1 MPQIPQTQYSCGFEP
16 WHFYFEKRHTCFCD
30 RHFLFIFGCRPPKK
44 KSQRSIRPDN
54 FPVIVSQA
62 LENRMFLFR
71 LMLLLI
77 LRWGNSMLLRG
88 ACFCAVR
95 SIHLLPCFGVLTI
108 SPMPQIDKKM
118 MQIGTKLMATNIVSA
133 ISARI
138 IMSNII
144 IYVNLLAIIS
154 CFYIT
159 IEGTV
164 TAQRRYCLNDEIL
177 SHK

>member
-16 WHFYFEKRHTCFCD
+16 WHFYFQKRHTCFCD
-30 RHFLFIFGCRPPKK
+30 RHFLSIFVCRPTKK

-54 FPVIVSQA
+54 FPVIMCQA

-71 LMLLLI
+71 LMLFLI
-77 LRWGNSMLLRG
+77 LRWGNSTLLRG

-95 SIHLLPCFGVLTI
+95 IVHLLPCFGVLKI

-118 MQIGTKLMATNIVSA
+118 MQIGIKLMATNIASA

-138 IMSNII
+138 IMSSII

-154 CFYIT
+154 CFFIS
-159 IEGTV
+159 
-164 TAQRRYCLNDEIL
+164 L
-177 SHK
+177 

>member
-1 MPQIPQTQYSCGFEP
+1 
-16 WHFYFEKRHTCFCD
+16 
-30 RHFLFIFGCRPPKK
+30 
-44 KSQRSIRPDN
+44 
-54 FPVIVSQA
+54 
-62 LENRMFLFR
+62 
-71 LMLLLI
+71 
-77 LRWGNSMLLRG
+77 MLLRG

-95 SIHLLPCFGVLTI
+95 GIYLLPCFGVLTI

-118 MQIGTKLMATNIVSA
+118 IQIGTKLMATNIASV

-138 IMSNII
+138 IMSSII
-144 IYVNLLAIIS
+144 IYVNLLAIMS